1 MKKIVLS
8 FIMILI
14 GVFAFTQSSFEVK
27 SLGSLYSIEQITSAF
42 STSDFC
48 GAHFNSKRNILVL
61 VDGTIV
67 ELKSKTELEAVGIN
81 FPLSCF
87 MNDNDTY
94 YKAIWSIGEKGTLL
108 KGYNTELYSSEKE
121 YKHYNQEEQ

>member
-1 MKKIVLS
+1 M
-8 FIMILI
+8 

-27 SLGSLYSIEQITSAF
+27 TLGTHYTHEQITHAF
-42 STSDFC
+42 ASSDFC
-48 GAHFNSKRNILVL
+48 GAHFNSKRNILEM

-67 ELKSKTELEAVGIN
+67 ELKSKAELDAAGIIY
-81 FPLSCF
+81 PMSCF
-87 MNDNDTY
+87 IEDNVTY
-94 YKAIWSIGEKGTLL
+94 YKAIWSIGENGILL

>member
-8 FIMILI
+8 FLMIFM
-14 GVFAFTQSSFEVK
+14 GVIAFSQSTFEVK
-27 SLGSLYSIEQITSAF
+27 SQGTLYTSEQITIAF
-42 STSDFC
+42 SNSDFC
-48 GAHFNSKRNILVL
+48 GAHFNSKRNILEM

-67 ELKSKTELEAVGIN
+67 ELKSKAELETLGVVLPTN
-81 FPLSCF
+81 CYL
-87 MNDNDTY
+87 NDSETY
-94 YKAIWSIGEKGTLL
+94 YKAIWSIGENGTLL